1 MLSPGSPSKWQMQY
15 SLSSTPSSLQ
25 YSESDQTEDES
36 EVFTSESKAAGV
48 APDPKLFSLANGSS
62 QNSKSTFVN
71 QKSDRVEIGQT
82 GCFSASPAYNSENP
96 VPYERIPTEG
106 DLRFA
111 RKCSDLHG
119 YIRPL
124 LGLLNGLKTGR
135 YEKGLSTFQQSV
147 AMDRLRRIVGVL
159 QKPDLG
165 EKYMGTILQL
175 EMMLKAW
182 FPQVRPQHRDGT
194 PSFQNFMTSLPPR
207 WNQDQLHIPVKK
219 RRLSWSDSD
228 SQSSSSS
235 KRILQDD
242 RGPSPSDTSS
252 WLSNSET
259 TFSELEDSAICT
271 NQSKMTPES
280 KHIKN
285 SHLQVQQKTNSLNET
300 PVTVKG
306 RPPPLVIP
314 PSATDG
320 SILFMQDWSV
330 SSTTPTSDPPA
341 DLIISGKDLGES
353 VKGEGPEKQVNC
365 KRHCTE
371 MLNT

>member
-1 MLSPGSPSKWQMQY
+1 MQD
-15 SLSSTPSSLQ
+15 SLPSTPSFLL
-25 YSESDQTEDES
+25 YSESEQTEDES
-36 EVFTSESKAAGV
+36 EVFSSESKAV
-48 APDPKLFSLANGSS
+48 RVVPDPKPFSFASGSS
-62 QNSKSTFVN
+62 QNSKSTLTFVN
-71 QKSDRVEIGQT
+71 KRSENGQT
-82 GCFSASPAYNSENP
+82 GCSSASPAYSGQTS
-96 VPYERIPTEG
+96 VPYKRIPTEE

-111 RKCSDLHG
+111 RKCSELHG

-124 LGLLNGLKTGR
+124 LELLNGLKTGR
-135 YEKGLSTFQQSV
+135 YDKGLSTFQQSV

-165 EKYMGTILQL
+165 EKYMGTLMQL

-194 PSFQNFMTSLPPR
+194 TSFHNLMASLPPR

-235 KRILQDD
+235 KRFLQDD

-252 WLSNSET
+252 WHSSSET
-259 TFSELEDSAICT
+259 TSSELEDDSAICT
-271 NQSKMTPES
+271 NQNVIASEP
-280 KHIKN
+280 KHI
-285 SHLQVQQKTNSLNET
+285 SHLLVQQKTNSLNKT
-300 PVTVKG
+300 PVTATGSKQ
-306 RPPPLVIP
+306 PLLVIP
-314 PSATDG
+314 PPAIDG
-320 SILFMQDWSV
+320 SILGMQDCLV

-341 DLIISGKDLGES
+341 DLMISGKNDVES
-353 VKGEGPEKQVNC
+353 VKGEGPEKQVNN
-365 KRHCTE
+365 KHCTE